1 MKREPL
7 SVFKFP
13 WISHILCEVLRRSNR
28 KSCHFESFLCPRNS
42 KLITEIP
49 FPACPWPMM
58 WFKDLLI
65 MLFCFQALILALSA
79 LLQPRSSFNLKPF
92 SLFWN
97 WRKIVWVW
105 KLAQFPS
112 LSQWMEQN
120 KCDQPR
126 SYSLGTKRKQ
136 ADWNWGTTWT
146 LSNKKCLFSHAV
158 AKRFATCAPNEY
170 DPQVTRQYEAC
181 QHWPNQSSVKTF
193 FRFLVFHLFLKGF
206 TLLFLFFLYIRRIFI
221 SSAT

>member
-13 WISHILCEVLRRSNR
+13 WISHILCEVFFRRSNR
-28 KSCHFESFLCPRNS
+28 RSCHFESFLCPRNS

-58 WFKDLLI
+58 WLKDLLL
-65 MLFCFQALILALSA
+65 MLLFCFQALILALSA

-158 AKRFATCAPNEY
+158 AKRFATCALMNTTPPKSLGSMRPVNT
-170 DPQVTRQYEAC
+170 DPTNHQ
-181 QHWPNQSSVKTF
+181 
-193 FRFLVFHLFLKGF
+193 LKP
-206 TLLFLFFLYIRRIFI
+206 FLFFGSFI
-221 SSAT
+221 CS